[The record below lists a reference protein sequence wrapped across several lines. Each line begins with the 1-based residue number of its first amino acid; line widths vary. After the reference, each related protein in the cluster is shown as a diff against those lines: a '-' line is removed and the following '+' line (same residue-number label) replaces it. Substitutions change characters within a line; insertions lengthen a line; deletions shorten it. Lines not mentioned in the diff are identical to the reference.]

1 MIPNTI
7 NVNNKVTKFGI
18 QFIGSP
24 LSYQLLPSEENYKII
39 TNLSYVTFVNQ
50 TFSDLSVC
58 FLAYEERWD
67 LSQEHKRVS
76 GYIK

>member
-39 TNLSYVTFVNQ
+39 TNLNYVTFVNQ

-67 LSQEHKRVS
+67 LSQEQKRVS